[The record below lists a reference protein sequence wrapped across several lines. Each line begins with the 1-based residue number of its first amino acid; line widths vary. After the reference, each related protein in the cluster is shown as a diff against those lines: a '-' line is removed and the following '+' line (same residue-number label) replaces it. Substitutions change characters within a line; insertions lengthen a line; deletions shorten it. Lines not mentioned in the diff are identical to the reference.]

1 MATQPKKP
9 TTRAVN
15 GEILDYGSAHYQ
27 DNPEKNMSY
36 FVDIKQD
43 NGQVFKLWGVK
54 LEEVMENNGFKKGDK
69 VNLIDHGLQNNVR
82 QWEGQYYE
90 ELKEINS
97 IEKDD
102 EGIVLG
108 KDTPRQLNTNA
119 DLSNSDNKERRE
131 YQSVNHKVDDEEIT
145 DEQEYFAKLPPS
157 VKHNYEAIK
166 VNKFLKTEK
175 VNYYDKANP
184 SSIAFEDRNTSLN
197 TANSD
202 EKTVNA
208 MLDMAQAKGWKSIK
222 LKGTEEFKRQMWLEA
237 QLRGIETKGYKPKEE
252 DLAAFKVKQ
261 AERTKNEIEQDV
273 ASEKDMVINTPEP
286 DKQQAPAT
294 PTAEIE
300 SQGQEVEREL
310 NTELDTDN
318 EPTPPVLDTQGQEPT
333 EPTKETMVEVANDY
347 TDEKMARFE
356 EQQLEKWENQ
366 QLAGYENDGFD
377 YTEEEL
383 ERYEQQVYNQ
393 WEANQL
399 ADHKPLSQEQGQD
412 MTAPTAEEVV
422 HNELVNESLAM
433 REQYYQTGWE
443 REQDVLSENYHEIG
457 DRDFSLQNLNAELTE
472 YKKPH
477 YALDSNS
484 DVHFIKGTIES
495 LDIPSEA
502 KKEVIDNFNNRM
514 TKEFHVSDNHDMPH
528 ENRLLR
534 STAVMGRYDLK
545 QALNELDVPNKDE
558 VLKAYDSKVIDY
570 SHKASEHQKDFK
582 SEKLLESMKQSEAYI
597 SAKNA
602 LDIAGTHNESWV
614 KDALQSNFDRRMAEL
629 ATQGKNSPEMIEQE
643 AQGALGD
650 VAKHLNESN
659 AKLLNEN
666 FEHGINGREA
676 QKSELQV
683 AEERTNHA
691 LEVATDN
698 VPDAWLKDALKAN
711 YEKKLAELERNEMKT
726 PQAVQEAAKEAV
738 ADVTKHLN
746 EDSSKAIK
754 DSFEKAM
761 QDDKEKSGIKEFAK
775 ETAAE
780 VAITAATPPPAQ
792 PLVAGAFAAKSLN
805 DAKDFVNKEMEKES
819 YMRSEEFNNGRDL
832 GDDDVTLKADVER
845 FGDNL
850 AAPAGKTE
858 SRESARQKV
867 EAAFERKVDKTDQR
881 QHQREQL
888 TGKDAVAV
896 AGYKKMIA
904 EKLKDNPELM
914 VAKLN
919 DVDKAIASQK
929 EFKAPEMPSN
939 KIESSVEIQ
948 KTQPSNQD
956 RNR

>member
-15 GEILDYGSAHYQ
+15 GEILDYGLANYQ
-27 DNPEKNMSY
+27 DNPENNMSY

-82 QWEGQYYE
+82 RWEGQYYE

-108 KDTPRQLNTNA
+108 KETPRQLNTNA
-119 DLSNSDNKERRE
+119 DLSNGDNKERRE

-175 VNYYDKANP
+175 VNYYDKTNP

-222 LKGTEEFKRQMWLEA
+222 LKGTEEFKHQMWLEA

-286 DKQQAPAT
+286 DKEQAPAKPT

-300 SQGQEVEREL
+300 SQGQEVERE
-310 NTELDTDN
+310 
-318 EPTPPVLDTQGQEPT
+318 
-333 EPTKETMVEVANDY
+333 
-347 TDEKMARFE
+347 
-356 EQQLEKWENQ
+356 
-366 QLAGYENDGFD
+366 
-377 YTEEEL
+377 
-383 ERYEQQVYNQ
+383 
-393 WEANQL
+393 
-399 ADHKPLSQEQGQD
+399 S
-412 MTAPTAEEVV
+412 
-422 HNELVNESLAM
+422 
-433 REQYYQTGWE
+433 
-443 REQDVLSENYHEIG
+443 
-457 DRDFSLQNLNAELTE
+457 
-472 YKKPH
+472 
-477 YALDSNS
+477 
-484 DVHFIKGTIES
+484 
-495 LDIPSEA
+495 
-502 KKEVIDNFNNRM
+502 
-514 TKEFHVSDNHDMPH
+514 
-528 ENRLLR
+528 
-534 STAVMGRYDLK
+534 
-545 QALNELDVPNKDE
+545 
-558 VLKAYDSKVIDY
+558 
-570 SHKASEHQKDFK
+570 
-582 SEKLLESMKQSEAYI
+582 YI
-597 SAKNA
+597 
-602 LDIAGTHNESWV
+602 
-614 KDALQSNFDRRMAEL
+614 
-629 ATQGKNSPEMIEQE
+629 
-643 AQGALGD
+643 
-650 VAKHLNESN
+650 
-659 AKLLNEN
+659 
-666 FEHGINGREA
+666 
-676 QKSELQV
+676 
-683 AEERTNHA
+683 
-691 LEVATDN
+691 
-698 VPDAWLKDALKAN
+698 
-711 YEKKLAELERNEMKT
+711 
-726 PQAVQEAAKEAV
+726 
-738 ADVTKHLN
+738 
-746 EDSSKAIK
+746 
-754 DSFEKAM
+754 
-761 QDDKEKSGIKEFAK
+761 
-775 ETAAE
+775 
-780 VAITAATPPPAQ
+780 
-792 PLVAGAFAAKSLN
+792 
-805 DAKDFVNKEMEKES
+805 
-819 YMRSEEFNNGRDL
+819 RSEEFNNGRDL

-850 AAPAGKTE
+850 AVPAGKKE

-939 KIESSVEIQ
+939 KIEPSVEIQ

>member
-82 QWEGQYYE
+82 RWEGQYYE

-97 IEKDD
+97 IEKND

-108 KDTPRQLNTNA
+108 KETPRQLNTNA
-119 DLSNSDNKERRE
+119 DLSNSDNKERKE

-175 VNYYDKANP
+175 VNYYDKTNP

-222 LKGTEEFKRQMWLEA
+222 LKGTEEFKHQMWLEA

-286 DKQQAPAT
+286 DKEQALAKPI

-310 NTELDTDN
+310 NTELDTGN
-318 EPTPPVLDTQGQEPT
+318 EQTPPVLDTQEQEQT
-333 EPTKETMVEVANDY
+333 QAKAYQAIIVTQEFDQGTRSSWVEVREAGTLGIGSYQEDGRAVINTPY
-347 TDEKMARFE
+347 SKENALELGVARYRIDEIESMLERGDIEPYKEVVFERSPE
-356 EQQLEKWENQ
+356 EQAALEQESALMQAKIAEQKAIQKEWDDRHFNNLPLEQ
-366 QLAGYENDGFD
+366 REAILD
-377 YTEEEL
+377 EL
-383 ERYEQQVYNQ
+383 QSDIEKQGIGWKIAEFEGSRERY
-393 WEANQL
+393 
-399 ADHKPLSQEQGQD
+399 DG
-412 MTAPTAEEVV
+412 T
-422 HNELVNESLAM
+422 
-433 REQYYQTGWE
+433 
-443 REQDVLSENYHEIG
+443 
-457 DRDFSLQNLNAELTE
+457 
-472 YKKPH
+472 
-477 YALDSNS
+477 LDSFHQA
-484 DVHFIKGTIES
+484 DWVREHI
-495 LDIPSEA
+495 EA
-502 KKEVIDNFNNRM
+502 K
-514 TKEFHVSDNHDMPH
+514 
-528 ENRLLR
+528 
-534 STAVMGRYDLK
+534 
-545 QALNELDVPNKDE
+545 EL
-558 VLKAYDSKVIDY
+558 
-570 SHKASEHQKDFK
+570 
-582 SEKLLESMKQSEAYI
+582 
-597 SAKNA
+597 
-602 LDIAGTHNESWV
+602 
-614 KDALQSNFDRRMAEL
+614 
-629 ATQGKNSPEMIEQE
+629 
-643 AQGALGD
+643 
-650 VAKHLNESN
+650 
-659 AKLLNEN
+659 
-666 FEHGINGREA
+666 
-676 QKSELQV
+676 
-683 AEERTNHA
+683 
-691 LEVATDN
+691 
-698 VPDAWLKDALKAN
+698 
-711 YEKKLAELERNEMKT
+711 
-726 PQAVQEAAKEAV
+726 
-738 ADVTKHLN
+738 
-746 EDSSKAIK
+746 
-754 DSFEKAM
+754 
-761 QDDKEKSGIKEFAK
+761 
-775 ETAAE
+775 
-780 VAITAATPPPAQ
+780 
-792 PLVAGAFAAKSLN
+792 
-805 DAKDFVNKEMEKES
+805 EKES
-819 YMRSEEFNNGRDL
+819 YIRSEEFNNGRDL

-850 AAPAGKTE
+850 AVPVGKKE

>member
-1 MATQPKKP
+1 MATQPKKS

-15 GEILDYGSAHYQ
+15 GEILDYGLANYQ
-27 DNPEKNMSY
+27 DNPENNMSY

-82 QWEGQYYE
+82 RWEGQYYE

-108 KDTPRQLNTNA
+108 KETPRQLNTNA
-119 DLSNSDNKERRE
+119 DLSNSDNKERKE

-175 VNYYDKANP
+175 VNYYDKTNP

-222 LKGTEEFKRQMWLEA
+222 LKGTEEFKHQMWLEA

-286 DKQQAPAT
+286 DKEQALAKPI

-310 NTELDTDN
+310 NTELDTGN
-318 EPTPPVLDTQGQEPT
+318 EQTPPVLDTQEQEQT
-333 EPTKETMVEVANDY
+333 QAKAYQAVIVTQEFDQGTRSSWVEVREAGTLGIGSYQEDGRAVINTPY
-347 TDEKMARFE
+347 SKENALELGVARYRIDEIESMLERGDIEPYKEVVFERSPE
-356 EQQLEKWENQ
+356 EQAALEQESALMQAKIAEQKAIQKEWDDRHFNNLPLEQ
-366 QLAGYENDGFD
+366 REAILD
-377 YTEEEL
+377 EL
-383 ERYEQQVYNQ
+383 QSDIEKQGIGWKIAEFEGSRERY
-393 WEANQL
+393 
-399 ADHKPLSQEQGQD
+399 DG
-412 MTAPTAEEVV
+412 T
-422 HNELVNESLAM
+422 
-433 REQYYQTGWE
+433 
-443 REQDVLSENYHEIG
+443 
-457 DRDFSLQNLNAELTE
+457 
-472 YKKPH
+472 
-477 YALDSNS
+477 LDSFHQA
-484 DVHFIKGTIES
+484 DWVREHI
-495 LDIPSEA
+495 EA
-502 KKEVIDNFNNRM
+502 K
-514 TKEFHVSDNHDMPH
+514 
-528 ENRLLR
+528 
-534 STAVMGRYDLK
+534 
-545 QALNELDVPNKDE
+545 EL
-558 VLKAYDSKVIDY
+558 
-570 SHKASEHQKDFK
+570 
-582 SEKLLESMKQSEAYI
+582 
-597 SAKNA
+597 
-602 LDIAGTHNESWV
+602 
-614 KDALQSNFDRRMAEL
+614 
-629 ATQGKNSPEMIEQE
+629 
-643 AQGALGD
+643 
-650 VAKHLNESN
+650 
-659 AKLLNEN
+659 
-666 FEHGINGREA
+666 
-676 QKSELQV
+676 
-683 AEERTNHA
+683 
-691 LEVATDN
+691 
-698 VPDAWLKDALKAN
+698 
-711 YEKKLAELERNEMKT
+711 
-726 PQAVQEAAKEAV
+726 
-738 ADVTKHLN
+738 
-746 EDSSKAIK
+746 
-754 DSFEKAM
+754 
-761 QDDKEKSGIKEFAK
+761 
-775 ETAAE
+775 
-780 VAITAATPPPAQ
+780 
-792 PLVAGAFAAKSLN
+792 
-805 DAKDFVNKEMEKES
+805 EKES
-819 YMRSEEFNNGRDL
+819 YIRSEEFDNGRDL

-850 AAPAGKTE
+850 AVPASKKE

>member
-15 GEILDYGSAHYQ
+15 GEILDYGLANYQ
-27 DNPEKNMSY
+27 DNPENNMSY

-82 QWEGQYYE
+82 RWEGQYYE

-108 KDTPRQLNTNA
+108 KETPRQLNTNA
-119 DLSNSDNKERRE
+119 DLSNSDNKEQKE

-175 VNYYDKANP
+175 VNYYDKTNP

-222 LKGTEEFKRQMWLEA
+222 LKGTEEFKHQMWLEA

-286 DKQQAPAT
+286 DKEQALAKPI

-310 NTELDTDN
+310 NTELDTGN
-318 EPTPPVLDTQGQEPT
+318 EQTPPVLDTQEQEQT
-333 EPTKETMVEVANDY
+333 QAKAYQAIIVTQEFDQGTRSSWVEVREAGTLGIGSYQEDGRAVINTPY
-347 TDEKMARFE
+347 SKENALELGVARYRIDEIESMLERGDIEPYKEVVFERSPE
-356 EQQLEKWENQ
+356 EQAALEQESALMQAKIAEQKAIQKEWDDRHFNNLPLEQ
-366 QLAGYENDGFD
+366 REAILD
-377 YTEEEL
+377 EL
-383 ERYEQQVYNQ
+383 QSDIEKQGIGWKIAEFEGSRERY
-393 WEANQL
+393 
-399 ADHKPLSQEQGQD
+399 DG
-412 MTAPTAEEVV
+412 T
-422 HNELVNESLAM
+422 
-433 REQYYQTGWE
+433 
-443 REQDVLSENYHEIG
+443 
-457 DRDFSLQNLNAELTE
+457 
-472 YKKPH
+472 
-477 YALDSNS
+477 LDSFHQA
-484 DVHFIKGTIES
+484 DWVREHI
-495 LDIPSEA
+495 EA
-502 KKEVIDNFNNRM
+502 K
-514 TKEFHVSDNHDMPH
+514 
-528 ENRLLR
+528 
-534 STAVMGRYDLK
+534 
-545 QALNELDVPNKDE
+545 EL
-558 VLKAYDSKVIDY
+558 
-570 SHKASEHQKDFK
+570 
-582 SEKLLESMKQSEAYI
+582 
-597 SAKNA
+597 
-602 LDIAGTHNESWV
+602 
-614 KDALQSNFDRRMAEL
+614 
-629 ATQGKNSPEMIEQE
+629 
-643 AQGALGD
+643 
-650 VAKHLNESN
+650 
-659 AKLLNEN
+659 
-666 FEHGINGREA
+666 
-676 QKSELQV
+676 
-683 AEERTNHA
+683 
-691 LEVATDN
+691 
-698 VPDAWLKDALKAN
+698 
-711 YEKKLAELERNEMKT
+711 
-726 PQAVQEAAKEAV
+726 
-738 ADVTKHLN
+738 
-746 EDSSKAIK
+746 
-754 DSFEKAM
+754 
-761 QDDKEKSGIKEFAK
+761 
-775 ETAAE
+775 
-780 VAITAATPPPAQ
+780 
-792 PLVAGAFAAKSLN
+792 
-805 DAKDFVNKEMEKES
+805 EKES
-819 YMRSEEFNNGRDL
+819 YIRSEEFNNGRDL

-850 AAPAGKTE
+850 AVPVGKKE

>member
-15 GEILDYGSAHYQ
+15 GEILDYGLANYQ
-27 DNPEKNMSY
+27 DNPENNMSY

-82 QWEGQYYE
+82 RWEGQYYE

-108 KDTPRQLNTNA
+108 KETPRQLNTNA
-119 DLSNSDNKERRE
+119 DLSNSDNKERKE

-175 VNYYDKANP
+175 VNYYDKTNP

-222 LKGTEEFKRQMWLEA
+222 LKGTEEFKHQMWLEA

-286 DKQQAPAT
+286 DKEQALAKPI

-310 NTELDTDN
+310 NTELDTGN
-318 EPTPPVLDTQGQEPT
+318 EQTPPVLDTQEQEQT
-333 EPTKETMVEVANDY
+333 QAKAYQAVIVTQEFDQGTRSSWVEVREAGTLGIGSYQEDGRAVINTPY
-347 TDEKMARFE
+347 SKENALELGVARYRIDEIESMLERGDIEPYKEVVFERSPE
-356 EQQLEKWENQ
+356 EQAALEQESALMQAKIAEQKAIQKEWDDRHFNNLPLEQ
-366 QLAGYENDGFD
+366 REAILD
-377 YTEEEL
+377 EL
-383 ERYEQQVYNQ
+383 QSDIEKQGIGWKIAEFEGSRERY
-393 WEANQL
+393 
-399 ADHKPLSQEQGQD
+399 DG
-412 MTAPTAEEVV
+412 T
-422 HNELVNESLAM
+422 
-433 REQYYQTGWE
+433 
-443 REQDVLSENYHEIG
+443 
-457 DRDFSLQNLNAELTE
+457 
-472 YKKPH
+472 
-477 YALDSNS
+477 LDSCHQA
-484 DVHFIKGTIES
+484 DWVREHI
-495 LDIPSEA
+495 EA
-502 KKEVIDNFNNRM
+502 K
-514 TKEFHVSDNHDMPH
+514 
-528 ENRLLR
+528 
-534 STAVMGRYDLK
+534 
-545 QALNELDVPNKDE
+545 EL
-558 VLKAYDSKVIDY
+558 
-570 SHKASEHQKDFK
+570 
-582 SEKLLESMKQSEAYI
+582 
-597 SAKNA
+597 
-602 LDIAGTHNESWV
+602 
-614 KDALQSNFDRRMAEL
+614 
-629 ATQGKNSPEMIEQE
+629 
-643 AQGALGD
+643 
-650 VAKHLNESN
+650 
-659 AKLLNEN
+659 
-666 FEHGINGREA
+666 
-676 QKSELQV
+676 
-683 AEERTNHA
+683 
-691 LEVATDN
+691 
-698 VPDAWLKDALKAN
+698 
-711 YEKKLAELERNEMKT
+711 
-726 PQAVQEAAKEAV
+726 
-738 ADVTKHLN
+738 
-746 EDSSKAIK
+746 
-754 DSFEKAM
+754 
-761 QDDKEKSGIKEFAK
+761 
-775 ETAAE
+775 
-780 VAITAATPPPAQ
+780 
-792 PLVAGAFAAKSLN
+792 
-805 DAKDFVNKEMEKES
+805 EKES
-819 YMRSEEFNNGRDL
+819 YIRSEEFDNGRDL

-850 AAPAGKTE
+850 AVPASKKE

>member
-15 GEILDYGSAHYQ
+15 GEILDYGLANYQ
-27 DNPEKNMSY
+27 DNPENNMSY

-82 QWEGQYYE
+82 RWEGQYYE

-108 KDTPRQLNTNA
+108 KETPRQLNTNA
-119 DLSNSDNKERRE
+119 DLSNSDNKERKE

-175 VNYYDKANP
+175 VNYYDKTNP

-222 LKGTEEFKRQMWLEA
+222 LKGTEEFKHQMWLEA

-286 DKQQAPAT
+286 DKEQALAKPI

-310 NTELDTDN
+310 NTELDTGN
-318 EPTPPVLDTQGQEPT
+318 EQTPPVLDTQEQEQT
-333 EPTKETMVEVANDY
+333 QAKAYQAVIVTQEFDQGTRSSWVEVREAGTLGIGSYQEDGRAVINTPY
-347 TDEKMARFE
+347 SKENALELGVARYRIDEIESMLERGDIEPYKEVVFERSPE
-356 EQQLEKWENQ
+356 EQAALEQESALMQAKIAEQKAIQKEWDDRHFNNLPLEQ
-366 QLAGYENDGFD
+366 REAILD
-377 YTEEEL
+377 EL
-383 ERYEQQVYNQ
+383 QSDIEKQGIGWKIAEFEGSRERY
-393 WEANQL
+393 
-399 ADHKPLSQEQGQD
+399 DG
-412 MTAPTAEEVV
+412 T
-422 HNELVNESLAM
+422 
-433 REQYYQTGWE
+433 
-443 REQDVLSENYHEIG
+443 
-457 DRDFSLQNLNAELTE
+457 
-472 YKKPH
+472 
-477 YALDSNS
+477 LDSFHQA
-484 DVHFIKGTIES
+484 DWVREHI
-495 LDIPSEA
+495 EA
-502 KKEVIDNFNNRM
+502 K
-514 TKEFHVSDNHDMPH
+514 
-528 ENRLLR
+528 
-534 STAVMGRYDLK
+534 
-545 QALNELDVPNKDE
+545 EL
-558 VLKAYDSKVIDY
+558 
-570 SHKASEHQKDFK
+570 
-582 SEKLLESMKQSEAYI
+582 
-597 SAKNA
+597 
-602 LDIAGTHNESWV
+602 
-614 KDALQSNFDRRMAEL
+614 
-629 ATQGKNSPEMIEQE
+629 
-643 AQGALGD
+643 
-650 VAKHLNESN
+650 
-659 AKLLNEN
+659 
-666 FEHGINGREA
+666 
-676 QKSELQV
+676 
-683 AEERTNHA
+683 
-691 LEVATDN
+691 
-698 VPDAWLKDALKAN
+698 
-711 YEKKLAELERNEMKT
+711 
-726 PQAVQEAAKEAV
+726 
-738 ADVTKHLN
+738 
-746 EDSSKAIK
+746 
-754 DSFEKAM
+754 
-761 QDDKEKSGIKEFAK
+761 
-775 ETAAE
+775 
-780 VAITAATPPPAQ
+780 
-792 PLVAGAFAAKSLN
+792 
-805 DAKDFVNKEMEKES
+805 EKES
-819 YMRSEEFNNGRDL
+819 YIRSEEFDNGRDL

-850 AAPAGKTE
+850 AVPASKKE

>member
-15 GEILDYGSAHYQ
+15 GEILDYGLANYQ
-27 DNPEKNMSY
+27 DNPENNMSY

-82 QWEGQYYE
+82 RWEGQYYE

-108 KDTPRQLNTNA
+108 KETPRQLNTNA
-119 DLSNSDNKERRE
+119 DLSNSDNKERKE

-175 VNYYDKANP
+175 VNYYDKTNP

-222 LKGTEEFKRQMWLEA
+222 LKGTEEFKHQMWLEA

-286 DKQQAPAT
+286 DKEQALAKPI

-310 NTELDTDN
+310 NTELDTGN
-318 EPTPPVLDTQGQEPT
+318 EQTPPVLDTQEQEQT
-333 EPTKETMVEVANDY
+333 QAKAYQAVIVTQEFDQGTRSSWVEVREAGTLGIGSYQEDGRAVINTPY
-347 TDEKMARFE
+347 SKENALELGVARYRIDEIESMLERGDIEPYKEVVFERSPE
-356 EQQLEKWENQ
+356 EQAALEQESALMQAKIAEQKAIQKEWDDRHFNNLPLEQ
-366 QLAGYENDGFD
+366 REAILD
-377 YTEEEL
+377 EL
-383 ERYEQQVYNQ
+383 QSDIEKQGIGWKIAEFEGSRERY
-393 WEANQL
+393 
-399 ADHKPLSQEQGQD
+399 DG
-412 MTAPTAEEVV
+412 T
-422 HNELVNESLAM
+422 
-433 REQYYQTGWE
+433 
-443 REQDVLSENYHEIG
+443 
-457 DRDFSLQNLNAELTE
+457 
-472 YKKPH
+472 
-477 YALDSNS
+477 LDSFHQA
-484 DVHFIKGTIES
+484 DWVREHI
-495 LDIPSEA
+495 EA
-502 KKEVIDNFNNRM
+502 K
-514 TKEFHVSDNHDMPH
+514 
-528 ENRLLR
+528 
-534 STAVMGRYDLK
+534 
-545 QALNELDVPNKDE
+545 EL
-558 VLKAYDSKVIDY
+558 
-570 SHKASEHQKDFK
+570 
-582 SEKLLESMKQSEAYI
+582 
-597 SAKNA
+597 
-602 LDIAGTHNESWV
+602 
-614 KDALQSNFDRRMAEL
+614 
-629 ATQGKNSPEMIEQE
+629 
-643 AQGALGD
+643 
-650 VAKHLNESN
+650 
-659 AKLLNEN
+659 
-666 FEHGINGREA
+666 
-676 QKSELQV
+676 
-683 AEERTNHA
+683 
-691 LEVATDN
+691 
-698 VPDAWLKDALKAN
+698 
-711 YEKKLAELERNEMKT
+711 
-726 PQAVQEAAKEAV
+726 
-738 ADVTKHLN
+738 
-746 EDSSKAIK
+746 
-754 DSFEKAM
+754 
-761 QDDKEKSGIKEFAK
+761 
-775 ETAAE
+775 
-780 VAITAATPPPAQ
+780 
-792 PLVAGAFAAKSLN
+792 
-805 DAKDFVNKEMEKES
+805 EKES
-819 YMRSEEFNNGRDL
+819 YIRSEEFNNGRDL

-850 AAPAGKTE
+850 AVPAGKKE

-867 EAAFERKVDKTDQR
+867 EAAFVRKVDKTDQR

>member
-15 GEILDYGSAHYQ
+15 GEILDYGLANYQ
-27 DNPEKNMSY
+27 DNPENNMSY

-82 QWEGQYYE
+82 RWEGQYYE

-108 KDTPRQLNTNA
+108 KETPRQLNTNA
-119 DLSNSDNKERRE
+119 DLSNSDNKERKE

-175 VNYYDKANP
+175 VNYYDKTNP

-222 LKGTEEFKRQMWLEA
+222 LKGTEEFKHQMWLEA

-286 DKQQAPAT
+286 DKEQAPAKPT

-310 NTELDTDN
+310 NMELDTGN
-318 EPTPPVLDTQGQEPT
+318 EQTPPVLDTQEQEQT
-333 EPTKETMVEVANDY
+333 QAKVYQAVIVTQEFDQGTRSSWVEVREAGTLGIGSYQEDGRAVINTPY
-347 TDEKMARFE
+347 SKENALELGVARYRIDEIESMLERGDIEPYKEVVFERSPE
-356 EQQLEKWENQ
+356 EQAALEQESALMQAKIAEQKAIQKEWDDRHFNNLPLEQ
-366 QLAGYENDGFD
+366 REAILD
-377 YTEEEL
+377 EL
-383 ERYEQQVYNQ
+383 QSDIEKQGIGWKIAEFEGSRERY
-393 WEANQL
+393 
-399 ADHKPLSQEQGQD
+399 DG
-412 MTAPTAEEVV
+412 T
-422 HNELVNESLAM
+422 
-433 REQYYQTGWE
+433 
-443 REQDVLSENYHEIG
+443 
-457 DRDFSLQNLNAELTE
+457 
-472 YKKPH
+472 
-477 YALDSNS
+477 LDSFHQA
-484 DVHFIKGTIES
+484 DWVREHI
-495 LDIPSEA
+495 EA
-502 KKEVIDNFNNRM
+502 K
-514 TKEFHVSDNHDMPH
+514 
-528 ENRLLR
+528 
-534 STAVMGRYDLK
+534 
-545 QALNELDVPNKDE
+545 EL
-558 VLKAYDSKVIDY
+558 
-570 SHKASEHQKDFK
+570 
-582 SEKLLESMKQSEAYI
+582 
-597 SAKNA
+597 
-602 LDIAGTHNESWV
+602 
-614 KDALQSNFDRRMAEL
+614 
-629 ATQGKNSPEMIEQE
+629 
-643 AQGALGD
+643 
-650 VAKHLNESN
+650 
-659 AKLLNEN
+659 
-666 FEHGINGREA
+666 
-676 QKSELQV
+676 
-683 AEERTNHA
+683 
-691 LEVATDN
+691 
-698 VPDAWLKDALKAN
+698 
-711 YEKKLAELERNEMKT
+711 
-726 PQAVQEAAKEAV
+726 
-738 ADVTKHLN
+738 
-746 EDSSKAIK
+746 
-754 DSFEKAM
+754 
-761 QDDKEKSGIKEFAK
+761 
-775 ETAAE
+775 
-780 VAITAATPPPAQ
+780 
-792 PLVAGAFAAKSLN
+792 
-805 DAKDFVNKEMEKES
+805 EKES
-819 YMRSEEFNNGRDL
+819 YIRSEEFNNGRDL

-850 AAPAGKTE
+850 AVPVGKKE

-867 EAAFERKVDKTDQR
+867 EAVFERKVDKTDQR

>member
-15 GEILDYGSAHYQ
+15 GEILDYGLANYQ
-27 DNPEKNMSY
+27 DNPENNMSY

-82 QWEGQYYE
+82 RWEGQYYE

-97 IEKDD
+97 IEKND

-108 KDTPRQLNTNA
+108 KETPRQLNTNA
-119 DLSNSDNKERRE
+119 DLSNSDNKERKE

-175 VNYYDKANP
+175 VNYYDKTNP

-222 LKGTEEFKRQMWLEA
+222 LKGTEEFKHQMWLEA

-286 DKQQAPAT
+286 DKEQALTKPI

-310 NTELDTDN
+310 NTELDTGN
-318 EPTPPVLDTQGQEPT
+318 EQTPPVLDTQEQEQT
-333 EPTKETMVEVANDY
+333 QAKAYQAVIVTQEFDQGTRSSWVEVREAGTLGIGSYQEDGRAVINTPY
-347 TDEKMARFE
+347 SKENALELGVARYRIDEIESMLERGDIEPYKEVVFERSPE
-356 EQQLEKWENQ
+356 EQAALEQESALMQAKIAEQKAIQKEWDDRHFNNLPLEQ
-366 QLAGYENDGFD
+366 REAILD
-377 YTEEEL
+377 EL
-383 ERYEQQVYNQ
+383 QSDIEKQGIGWKIAEFEGSRERY
-393 WEANQL
+393 
-399 ADHKPLSQEQGQD
+399 DG
-412 MTAPTAEEVV
+412 T
-422 HNELVNESLAM
+422 
-433 REQYYQTGWE
+433 
-443 REQDVLSENYHEIG
+443 
-457 DRDFSLQNLNAELTE
+457 
-472 YKKPH
+472 
-477 YALDSNS
+477 LDSFHQA
-484 DVHFIKGTIES
+484 DWVREHI
-495 LDIPSEA
+495 EA
-502 KKEVIDNFNNRM
+502 K
-514 TKEFHVSDNHDMPH
+514 
-528 ENRLLR
+528 
-534 STAVMGRYDLK
+534 
-545 QALNELDVPNKDE
+545 EL
-558 VLKAYDSKVIDY
+558 
-570 SHKASEHQKDFK
+570 
-582 SEKLLESMKQSEAYI
+582 
-597 SAKNA
+597 
-602 LDIAGTHNESWV
+602 
-614 KDALQSNFDRRMAEL
+614 
-629 ATQGKNSPEMIEQE
+629 
-643 AQGALGD
+643 
-650 VAKHLNESN
+650 
-659 AKLLNEN
+659 
-666 FEHGINGREA
+666 
-676 QKSELQV
+676 
-683 AEERTNHA
+683 
-691 LEVATDN
+691 
-698 VPDAWLKDALKAN
+698 
-711 YEKKLAELERNEMKT
+711 
-726 PQAVQEAAKEAV
+726 
-738 ADVTKHLN
+738 
-746 EDSSKAIK
+746 
-754 DSFEKAM
+754 
-761 QDDKEKSGIKEFAK
+761 
-775 ETAAE
+775 
-780 VAITAATPPPAQ
+780 
-792 PLVAGAFAAKSLN
+792 
-805 DAKDFVNKEMEKES
+805 EKES
-819 YMRSEEFNNGRDL
+819 YIRSEEFNNGRDL
-832 GDDDVTLKADVER
+832 GDDDVMLKADVER

-850 AAPAGKTE
+850 AVPAGKKE

>member
-15 GEILDYGSAHYQ
+15 GEILDYGSANYQ
-27 DNPEKNMSY
+27 DNPENNMSY

-108 KDTPRQLNTNA
+108 KNVPRQLSTNA
-119 DLSNSDNKERRE
+119 DLNNSDNKERKE

-175 VNYYDKANP
+175 VNYYDKTNP

-252 DLAAFKVKQ
+252 DLVAFKVKQ
-261 AERTKNEIEQDV
+261 AERTKNEIEQDM
-273 ASEKDMVINTPEP
+273 ASEKDMVINIPEP
-286 DKQQAPAT
+286 DKEQAPAE
-294 PTAEIE
+294 PTAEAQE
-300 SQGQEVEREL
+300 QGRETEREL
-310 NTELDTDN
+310 NTELDTGN
-318 EPTPPVLDTQGQEPT
+318 EQTPPVPDNQEQTLDNQEQ
-333 EPTKETMVEVANDY
+333 ES
-347 TDEKMARFE
+347 
-356 EQQLEKWENQ
+356 
-366 QLAGYENDGFD
+366 
-377 YTEEEL
+377 
-383 ERYEQQVYNQ
+383 
-393 WEANQL
+393 
-399 ADHKPLSQEQGQD
+399 LSQEQEQD
-412 MTAPTAEEVV
+412 MTAPTAEETDKAV
-422 HNELVNESLAM
+422 HDELVNESLAM
-433 REQYYQTGWE
+433 RERYYQTGWK

-457 DRDFSLQNLNAELTE
+457 DGDFVLKNLNATLTE

-495 LDIPSEA
+495 LDIPSET

-514 TKEFHVSDNHDMPH
+514 TKEFYASDSHDMPH

-534 STAVMGRYDLK
+534 NTAIMGRYDLQ
-545 QALNELDVPNKDE
+545 QALNELDAPNKDE

-570 SHKASEHQKDFK
+570 SQKASEHQRYFK
-582 SEKLLESMKQSEAYI
+582 NEKQLESIKQSEAY
-597 SAKNA
+597 
-602 LDIAGTHNESWV
+602 
-614 KDALQSNFDRRMAEL
+614 
-629 ATQGKNSPEMIEQE
+629 
-643 AQGALGD
+643 
-650 VAKHLNESN
+650 
-659 AKLLNEN
+659 
-666 FEHGINGREA
+666 
-676 QKSELQV
+676 
-683 AEERTNHA
+683 
-691 LEVATDN
+691 
-698 VPDAWLKDALKAN
+698 
-711 YEKKLAELERNEMKT
+711 
-726 PQAVQEAAKEAV
+726 AAK
-738 ADVTKHLN
+738 
-746 EDSSKAIK
+746 I
-754 DSFEKAM
+754 
-761 QDDKEKSGIKEFAK
+761 
-775 ETAAE
+775 
-780 VAITAATPPPAQ
+780 P
-792 PLVAGAFAAKSLN
+792 N
-805 DAKDFVNKEMEKES
+805 DAKDFANKEKEKEA
-819 YMRSEEFNNGRDL
+819 YIRSEEFNNGRDL
-832 GDDDVTLKADVER
+832 GDDDVTLKADIER

-850 AAPAGKTE
+850 AVPTGKTE
-858 SRESARQKV
+858 TQEAARQRV

-888 TGKDAVAV
+888 VGKDAVAV

-929 EFKAPEMPSN
+929 EFRAPEMPSN

-956 RNR
+956 RSR

>member
-15 GEILDYGSAHYQ
+15 GEILDYGLANYQ
-27 DNPEKNMSY
+27 DNPENNMSY

-82 QWEGQYYE
+82 RWEGQYYE

-108 KDTPRQLNTNA
+108 KETPRQLNTNA
-119 DLSNSDNKERRE
+119 DLSNSDNKEQKE

-166 VNKFLKTEK
+166 VNKFLETEK
-175 VNYYDKANP
+175 VNYYDKTNP

-222 LKGTEEFKRQMWLEA
+222 LKGTEEFKHQMWLEA

-286 DKQQAPAT
+286 DKEQALAKPI

-310 NTELDTDN
+310 NTELDTGN
-318 EPTPPVLDTQGQEPT
+318 EQTPPVLDTQEQEQT
-333 EPTKETMVEVANDY
+333 QAKAYQAIIVTQEFDQGTRSSWVEVREAGTLGIGSYQEDGRAVINTPY
-347 TDEKMARFE
+347 SKENALELGVARYRIDEIESMLERGDIEPYKEVVFERSPE
-356 EQQLEKWENQ
+356 EQAALEQESALMQAKIAEQKAIQKEWDDRHFNNLPLEQ
-366 QLAGYENDGFD
+366 REAILD
-377 YTEEEL
+377 EL
-383 ERYEQQVYNQ
+383 QSDIEKQGIGWKIAEFEGSRERY
-393 WEANQL
+393 
-399 ADHKPLSQEQGQD
+399 DG
-412 MTAPTAEEVV
+412 T
-422 HNELVNESLAM
+422 
-433 REQYYQTGWE
+433 
-443 REQDVLSENYHEIG
+443 
-457 DRDFSLQNLNAELTE
+457 
-472 YKKPH
+472 
-477 YALDSNS
+477 LDSFHQA
-484 DVHFIKGTIES
+484 DWVREHI
-495 LDIPSEA
+495 EA
-502 KKEVIDNFNNRM
+502 K
-514 TKEFHVSDNHDMPH
+514 
-528 ENRLLR
+528 
-534 STAVMGRYDLK
+534 
-545 QALNELDVPNKDE
+545 EL
-558 VLKAYDSKVIDY
+558 
-570 SHKASEHQKDFK
+570 
-582 SEKLLESMKQSEAYI
+582 
-597 SAKNA
+597 
-602 LDIAGTHNESWV
+602 
-614 KDALQSNFDRRMAEL
+614 
-629 ATQGKNSPEMIEQE
+629 
-643 AQGALGD
+643 
-650 VAKHLNESN
+650 
-659 AKLLNEN
+659 
-666 FEHGINGREA
+666 
-676 QKSELQV
+676 
-683 AEERTNHA
+683 
-691 LEVATDN
+691 
-698 VPDAWLKDALKAN
+698 
-711 YEKKLAELERNEMKT
+711 
-726 PQAVQEAAKEAV
+726 
-738 ADVTKHLN
+738 
-746 EDSSKAIK
+746 
-754 DSFEKAM
+754 
-761 QDDKEKSGIKEFAK
+761 
-775 ETAAE
+775 
-780 VAITAATPPPAQ
+780 
-792 PLVAGAFAAKSLN
+792 
-805 DAKDFVNKEMEKES
+805 EKES
-819 YMRSEEFNNGRDL
+819 YIRSEEFNNGRDL

-850 AAPAGKTE
+850 AVPVGKKE